1 MPRIIVKCRY
11 IKSIPAHRTNLVGYM
26 ATREGVD
33 KEIAPDRPATKKQND
48 AAGIVAAT
56 RLTEILKEAGYDNVS
71 RLFPE
76 CKDWNEQLV
85 SLSFRDEPE
94 EELVMSM

>member
-1 MPRIIVKCRY
+1 MIWMLEQAPGI
-11 IKSIPAHRTNLVGYM
+11 
-26 ATREGVD
+26 REV
-33 KEIAPDRPATKKQND
+33 ALCLAND
-48 AAGIVAAT
+48 AAGIAAAT
-56 RLTEILKEAGYDNVS
+56 RLTEILKQAGYENVS

-85 SLSFRDEPE
+85 STFRDEPE

>member
-1 MPRIIVKCRY
+1 MSAEDITEQY
-11 IKSIPAHRTNLVGYM
+11 
-26 ATREGVD
+26 
-33 KEIAPDRPATKKQND
+33 PDRWQRHNHVALCLDND
-48 AAGIVAAT
+48 AAGIAAAA
-56 RLTEILKEAGYDNVS
+56 RLTEILKQAGYDNVS

-85 SLSFRDEPE
+85 ASFCDEPE